1 MAAEIG
7 TGRQEYNYYD
17 SAIDGKILKTF
28 GGPQV
33 GDLDVN
39 RIEFWF
45 SGNRLQFKKDPA
57 KLAAVK
63 DYIARC
69 VECDFL
75 PLIPDGTMYEINQYR
90 EYAELSI
97 VLTRKD

>member
-17 SAIDGKILKTF
+17 SAIDGKILKTI

-57 KLAAVK
+57 IPYSEKR
-63 DYIARC
+63 YERIPIQFQFYRNQQ
-69 VECDFL
+69 FL
-75 PLIPDGTMYEINQYR
+75 FYKIY
-90 EYAELSI
+90 
-97 VLTRKD
+97 

>member
-1 MAAEIG
+1 MCSRQNSLGKGGLNAKAKRREFIG
-7 TGRQEYNYYD
+7 
-17 SAIDGKILKTF
+17 
-28 GGPQV
+28 
-33 GDLDVN
+33 
-39 RIEFWF
+39 
-45 SGNRLQFKKDPA
+45 
-57 KLAAVK
+57 
-63 DYIARC
+63 C